1 MKLTK
6 TQKGKSMENRKKN
19 KLREFLA
26 FALGFGIL
34 CLGIM
39 MLNEVKVNAAEQTVN
54 VNNGDSLTIQVH
66 PGDTGT
72 IVPNLATIDTPSDD
86 NWYDDFGD
94 DWYDSWNYNQ
104 IDVLSND
111 SYGTTVDNPTDN
123 STDDPAIGT
132 GSQEIKFE
140 YSVEDYE
147 ELPIVTVDESGK
159 YQILENF
166 GREYVSVIGRDSQE
180 RTVFRATVIFIV
192 RVDMTDVTLQ
202 KTNLIAYLIPSYY
215 NGDYVSYDS
224 AQIDVK
230 LNSKTVLSDDMYGI
244 DLESKVS
251 SKNVGVYA
259 TLSDNVLHLTLS
271 GQKKCTVTVTVTIA
285 EKKFKIKI
293 SLKPVKIS
301 TNSVLLEKG
310 KTKQLKVS
318 NWPGKLKWSSSNKN
332 IASVS
337 KSGVVK
343 GKKIGNIVITAK
355 IGDKQVGCAVS
366 VTTSKLKKVCRRG
379 TYIGT
384 HWTYSQPR
392 RTESGYYDCSALVW
406 KAYKE
411 CAGLDFG
418 SAFYPGT
425 TVTESA
431 WCKAKGRMI
440 KGGYTYKKVKKMQ
453 LNPGDIVFKS
463 EDMKNPYGTT
473 YHVEMFTGYACTG
486 YDSKGKPEVTSLWA
500 ARGAGYGA
508 IDGSLL
514 GRPMK

>member
-1 MKLTK
+1 MAACKSKMKMAK
-6 TQKGKSMENRKKN
+6 TQKGKSMENQKKN
-19 KLREFLA
+19 KFKEFLA
-26 FALGFGIL
+26 FVFGFGIL
-34 CLGIM
+34 CLSIV
-39 MLNEVKVNAAEQTVN
+39 MLNEVKADAAEQTVN
-54 VNNGDSLTIQVH
+54 INNGDSLTVQVH

-72 IVPNLATIDTPSDD
+72 IVPNQATVDIPNDD
-86 NWYDDFGD
+86 DWYDDFDD
-94 DWYDSWNYNQ
+94 DWYNSWNYPAN
-104 IDVLSND
+104 
-111 SYGTTVDNPTDN
+111 
-123 STDDPAIGT
+123 DPANGT
-132 GSQEIKFE
+132 DSQEIKFE
-140 YSVEDYE
+140 YSVDDYE
-147 ELPIVTVDESGK
+147 ETPFITVDEFGK

-166 GREYVSVIGRDSQE
+166 GAEYVSVIGRDSQE
-180 RTVFRATVIFIV
+180 RTVFRASVTFVIL
-192 RVDMTDVTLQ
+192 VDMTDVTLQ
-202 KTNLIAYLIPSYY
+202 NTNLNAYLVPSYY
-215 NGDYVSYDS
+215 NGDYVSYDN

-230 LNSKTVLSDDMYGI
+230 LNSKTVLNDDMYGI
-244 DLESKVS
+244 DLGYKVS
-251 SKNVGVYA
+251 SKNVGVYV

-285 EKKFKIKI
+285 EKEFKIKI

-310 KTKQLKVS
+310 KTKQLKVRG
-318 NWPGKLKWSSSNKN
+318 WPGSMKWSSSNKN

-343 GKKIGNIVITAK
+343 GKKIGNVVITAK
-355 IGDKQVGCAVS
+355 IGDKQIGCAVS
-366 VTTSKLKKVCRRG
+366 VTTSKLKKVCKRG

-384 HWTYSQPR
+384 NWTYSQPK
-392 RTESGYYDCSALVW
+392 RTESGYYDCSSLVW

-418 SAFYPGT
+418 STYYPGT

-431 WCKAKGRMI
+431 WCKANGRMI

-453 LNPGDIVFKS
+453 INPGDIVFKS
-463 EDMKNPYGTT
+463 EDTKNPYGTT

-508 IDGSLL
+508 VDGSLL

>member
-1 MKLTK
+1 
-6 TQKGKSMENRKKN
+6 MENQKKN
-19 KLREFLA
+19 QLREFLTS
-26 FALGFGIL
+26 ALRLCIL
-34 CLGIM
+34 CLSIV
-39 MLNEVKVNAAEQTVN
+39 MLNEVKANAAEQTVN
-54 VNNGDSLTIQVH
+54 INNGDSLTIQVH

-72 IVPNLATIDTPSDD
+72 IVPNLATVDTPTEDDRYEDIDD
-86 NWYDDFGD
+86 N
-94 DWYDSWNYNQ
+94 WYDSWNYNQ
-104 IDVLSND
+104 IAVRSND
-111 SYGTTVDNPTDN
+111 PYGTTIDNQTDNPTDHPAN
-123 STDDPAIGT
+123 DPTTGT
-132 GSQEIKFE
+132 NSQEIKFE
-140 YSVEDYE
+140 YSVDDYE
-147 ELPIVTVDESGK
+147 ESPLVTVDESGN
-159 YQILENF
+159 YQVLENF

-180 RTVFRATVIFIV
+180 RTVFRASVTFIV
-192 RVDMTDVTLQ
+192 LVDMTDVTLQ
-202 KTNLIAYLIPSYY
+202 KTNLNAYLVPSYY
-215 NGDYVSYDS
+215 NGDYVSYDNVE
-224 AQIDVK
+224 IDVK
-230 LNSKTVLSDDMYGI
+230 LNSKTVLNDDMYGI
-244 DLESKVS
+244 DLGYKVS
-251 SKNVGVYA
+251 NKNVSIYDVA
-259 TLSDNVLHLTLS
+259 LSDNVLHLTLY

-285 EKKFKIKI
+285 EKEFKIKI

-318 NWPGKLKWSSSNKN
+318 GWPNSIKWSSSNKN

-343 GKKIGNIVITAK
+343 GKKIGNVVITAK
-355 IGDKQVGCAVS
+355 IGSKQIGCAVS
-366 VTTSKLKKVCRRG
+366 VTTSKLKKVCKRG

-384 HWTYSQPR
+384 HWTYSQPKR
-392 RTESGYYDCSALVW
+392 AESGYYDCSALVW

-418 SAFYPGT
+418 NAYYPGT

-431 WCKAKGRMI
+431 WCKANGRMV

-453 LNPGDIVFKS
+453 INPGDIVFKS

-508 IDGSLL
+508 VEGSLL
-514 GRPMK
+514 GRPLK